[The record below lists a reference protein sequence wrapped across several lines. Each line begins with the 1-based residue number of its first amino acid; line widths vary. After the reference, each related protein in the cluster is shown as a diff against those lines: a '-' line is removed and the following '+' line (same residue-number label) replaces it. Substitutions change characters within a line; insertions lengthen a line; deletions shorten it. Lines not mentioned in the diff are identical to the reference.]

1 MLDQISLQNESE
13 VILWDTFVKKHA
25 AGTPFHLTCWLRT
38 LHESYGFKPLL
49 YVYKNGDG
57 DISSI
62 FPCFLIRSLFS
73 GSRIVSLP
81 FSDYGGPLFNED
93 FGEKYIVREITK
105 DYERSGKDIEIRSYL
120 NENCGYSSHNYYK
133 RHVLNLQSDLS
144 DIKKGINKKT
154 ILYSI
159 RKAQK
164 AGVEIKEENSQ
175 YGIEEFYRLNLLTR
189 KKHGVPSQPRKFFDK
204 LFEHIILKGNGFILL
219 AIYESKVIA
228 ASIFL
233 KVGKQIHYKYN
244 TSDPQYLRKAN
255 PNHLLTWH
263 AIEKGVT
270 EGFHFLDFGR
280 TSPDNKGL
288 IRYKEM
294 WGMKS
299 IDLHY
304 NYYPQIRS
312 AMASKESSFHYRML
326 TNIWRSLP
334 DWIAEKTGS
343 IIYKHIA

>member
-1 MLDQISLQNESE
+1 MLKTFSLNNESE
-13 VILWDTFVKKHA
+13 MKQWDKFVNSQPNA
-25 AGTPFHLTCWLRT
+25 SPFHLSCWMRT
-38 LHESYGFKPLL
+38 IQDTYAFKPLL
-49 YVYKNGDG
+49 YASQEEGR
-57 DISSI
+57 DISGI
-62 FPCFLIRSLFS
+62 LPCFIVKSLFT

-81 FSDYGGPLFNED
+81 FSDYGGPLLNER
-93 FGEKYIVREITK
+93 FGEKDVIREIT
-105 DYERSGKDIEIRSYL
+105 DAYGRSVKYIEIRSSL
-120 NENCGYSSHNYYK
+120 DEDCGCSPHNYYK
-133 RHVLNLQSDLS
+133 RHVLNLKSDLS
-144 DIKKGINKKT
+144 DIKKSINKRT

-164 AGVEIKEENSQ
+164 AGVEIKKENNQ
-175 YGIEEFYRLNLLTR
+175 YGIDEFYRLNRLTR

-204 LFEHIILKGNGFILL
+204 LFEHIILKGNGFILV
-219 AIYESKVIA
+219 AIYDSKAIA

-233 KVGKQIHYKYN
+233 KVGRQIHYKYN
-244 TSDPQYLRKAN
+244 ASDPKYLRKAN

-263 AIEKGVT
+263 AIERGVT

-299 IDLHY
+299 IDLYY

-312 AMASKESSFHYRML
+312 AMSSKESSLHYRML
-326 TNIWRSLP
+326 TSIWRSLP
-334 DWIAEKTGS
+334 DWIIEKVGS
-343 IIYKHIA
+343 IIYKHMA